1 MSIRPIREIPTARES
16 PNSFRISIGR
26 VLAHYGVGRLLA
38 QDGVL
43 ALELESISQPWASDF
58 PWLGTGKS
66 DPTSPY
72 LFFFFSAFTFFFS
85 FGLS

>member
-1 MSIRPIREIPTARES
+1 MPASTPPES
-16 PNSFRISIGR
+16 FAFR
-26 VLAHYGVGRLLA
+26 VGRLLA

-43 ALELESISQPWASDF
+43 ALELEPISQPWASDF
-58 PWLGTGKS
+58 LWLGTGKS

-72 LFFFFSAFTFFFS
+72 LFFLFSAFTFFVS